1 MLNESK
7 TLVML
12 VRYRTVEL
20 QQGTK
25 YHATQRLGRGQGR
38 GPTIESLFADGAMQ
52 CGEMTGR
59 HAESRAGITCLPS

>member
-12 VRYRTVEL
+12 VRYRTVEI

-25 YHATQRLGRGQGR
+25 YHATQRLGRGEGSY
-38 GPTIESLFADGAMQ
+38 ISSLSLRAVHCKGA
-52 CGEMTGR
+52 R
-59 HAESRAGITCLPS
+59 